1 MNDEEMIVVSN
12 DDALDYGEG
21 IIENLDN
28 QEGEALDNQEGE
40 AGDAGEDFAAG
51 ADVSLDGEAAAD
63 ADEAFRESEL
73 DEVSDAAIEVLQSIL
88 AYFDA
93 ENAEID
99 EYEGD
104 DEEII
109 LDVVGG
115 DLAVLIGRYGR
126 TLEALQV
133 VVSTITQKK
142 VGKRHRVSVDVESY
156 KHRQRQKIETTAY
169 NAADRAVD
177 QDRDVRLRPMN
188 AYERRLVHMALRD
201 DERVETHSEGN
212 DPERRVV
219 VVPV

>member
-12 DDALDYGEG
+12 DDVVECDDE
-21 IIENLDN
+21 IIKNLDN
-28 QEGEALDNQEGE
+28 QK
-40 AGDAGEDFAAG
+40 
-51 ADVSLDGEAAAD
+51 
-63 ADEAFRESEL
+63 DEAFVYDEGVDVDAEDEQRESEL
-73 DEVSDAAIEVLQSIL
+73 DEVSDAAIETLQSIL

-104 DEEII
+104 DDEII

-115 DLAVLIGRYGR
+115 DLAVLIGRYGH

-142 VGKRHRVSVDVESY
+142 VGRRHRVSIDVESY

-177 QDRDVRLRPMN
+177 QDRDIRLRPMN

-201 DERVETHSEGN
+201 DERVETHSEGD

-219 VVPV
+219 VTPL

>member
-12 DDALDYGEG
+12 DDVVECDDG

-28 QEGEALDNQEGE
+28 QEGESFTTGE
-40 AGDAGEDFAAG
+40 AVDVDAEDE
-51 ADVSLDGEAAAD
+51 L
-63 ADEAFRESEL
+63 RESEL
-73 DEVSDAAIEVLQSIL
+73 DEVSDAAIETLQSIL

-104 DEEII
+104 DDEII

-115 DLAVLIGRYGR
+115 DLAVLIGRYGH

-142 VGKRHRVSVDVESY
+142 VGRRHRVSIDVESY

-177 QDRDVRLRPMN
+177 QDRDIRLRPMN

-219 VVPV
+219 VTPL

>member
-12 DDALDYGEG
+12 DDVVECDDE
-21 IIENLDN
+21 IIKNLDN
-28 QEGEALDNQEGE
+28 QK
-40 AGDAGEDFAAG
+40 
-51 ADVSLDGEAAAD
+51 
-63 ADEAFRESEL
+63 DEAFVDDEGVDVDAEDEQRESEL
-73 DEVSDAAIEVLQSIL
+73 DEVSDAAIETLQSIL

-93 ENAEID
+93 ANAEID

-104 DEEII
+104 DDEII

-115 DLAVLIGRYGR
+115 DLAVLIGRYGH

-142 VGKRHRVSVDVESY
+142 VGRRHRVSIDVESY

-177 QDRDVRLRPMN
+177 QDRDIRLRPMN

-201 DERVETHSEGN
+201 DERVETHSEGD

-219 VVPV
+219 VTPL

>member
-12 DDALDYGEG
+12 DDVVECDDE

-28 QEGEALDNQEGE
+28 REN
-40 AGDAGEDFAAG
+40 
-51 ADVSLDGEAAAD
+51 
-63 ADEAFRESEL
+63 EAFIGDESMDVDMEDEQRENEL
-73 DEVSDAAIEVLQSIL
+73 DEVSDAAIETLQSIL

-104 DEEII
+104 DDEII

-115 DLAVLIGRYGR
+115 DLAVLIGRYGH

-142 VGKRHRVSVDVESY
+142 VGRRHRVSIDVESY
-156 KHRQRQKIETTAY
+156 KHRQRQKIEATAY

-177 QDRDVRLRPMN
+177 QDRDIRLRPMN

-201 DERVETHSEGN
+201 DERVETHSEGD

-219 VVPV
+219 VTPL

>member
-12 DDALDYGEG
+12 DDVVECDDG
-21 IIENLDN
+21 IIKNLDN
-28 QEGEALDNQEGE
+28 QEGES
-40 AGDAGEDFAAG
+40 FAAG
-51 ADVSLDGEAAAD
+51 EAADVD
-63 ADEAFRESEL
+63 AEDELRESEL
-73 DEVSDAAIEVLQSIL
+73 DEVSDAAIETLQSIL

-104 DEEII
+104 DDEII

-115 DLAVLIGRYGR
+115 DLAVLIGRYGH

-142 VGKRHRVSVDVESY
+142 VGRRHRVSIDVESY

-177 QDRDVRLRPMN
+177 QDRDIRLRPMN

-219 VVPV
+219 VTPL